1 MLEIERELLNFKR
14 KDVWF
19 SDSPFDVEGYQG
31 VAFYACK
38 NKVDVPGFARKDF
51 VTPVIDLTLDEERI
65 WKNIDR
71 MTCRKK
77 INKAY
82 NNDIEF
88 KINECYEEFH
98 EIDVDFRKNKGLP
111 DSHIDI
117 DYMKKYGTLFVAKLD
132 GKVICGEVFLEDKD
146 HIRRLITASRRFTD
160 DQHRNNIVGYGNR
173 LIIWESIRYAR
184 AKGIK
189 EYDMGGYYTG
199 TDKARELE
207 GVNRFK
213 MSFGPQLV
221 TKYNY
226 EKNYSSVFDTARRI
240 YGFSAAHIYKRS
252 C

>member
-1 MLEIERELLNFKR
+1 MDI
-14 KDVWF
+14 WF
-19 SDSPFDVEGYQG
+19 SDGPFDVEGCQG
-31 VAFYACK
+31 VAFYECK
-38 NKVDVPGFARKDF
+38 NKVDMPGFTCKDF
-51 VTPVIDLTLDEERI
+51 VTPVIDLTLDEETI
-65 WKNIDR
+65 WNNFNHS
-71 MTCRKK
+71 TCRRK

-82 NNDIEF
+82 NNGIEL

-98 EIDVDFRKNKGLP
+98 ELHREFRKNKGLP
-111 DSHIDI
+111 DNHIDV
-117 DYMKKYGTLFVAKLD
+117 DYMKKYGTLFVGMLN
-132 GKVICGEVFLEDKD
+132 GEVICGELLLEDTE

-160 DQHRNNIVGYGNR
+160 DTHRNNIAGYGNR
-173 LIIWESIRYAR
+173 MIIWESIKYAR

-226 EKNYSSVFDTARRI
+226 EKNYSLVFEAARRV
-240 YGFSAAHIYKRS
+240 YSLSAAQIYRRS